1 MPKATP
7 AGQDW
12 DNRLAQRVKLRDLH
26 ILAAVV
32 RSGGMAKAAMHLA
45 MSQSAVSEAIA
56 NLEDALKVR
65 LLDRSPRGV
74 EPTDYAHA
82 LLKRGHVI
90 FDELR
95 EAISDIEA
103 LAGSTAGEVRIACL
117 EFLAAGVIP
126 DAVER
131 LTRRHPQIVTHIV
144 ETNVRTL
151 EFRQLHERD
160 VDLMVTRVPNGF
172 ADEDLDIEV
181 LFDDP
186 HVVVAGE
193 NSRWARERK
202 ITLADLVDAPWIN
215 PASLVVDAIF
225 REAFESQGLM
235 VPAAKVTTSFILMR
249 NQLLASGR
257 YLTLLPQSVMRYN
270 ARLWSLSTLP
280 IELRVTP
287 RPIALVTLKNRTI
300 RPAVALFI
308 EQLRAVAK
316 TFPRA
321 AIRRGRS

>member
-1 MPKATP
+1 MAKTAR
-7 AGQDW
+7 ASQDW

-26 ILAAVV
+26 ILTAVV
-32 RSGGMAKAAMHLA
+32 RLGGMAKAGMQLS

-56 NLEDALKVR
+56 NLEAALGVR

-95 EAISDIEA
+95 EAVSDIEA
-103 LAGSTAGEVRIACL
+103 LAGSTAGAVRIACL

-131 LTRRHPQIVTHIV
+131 LTRRHPQIIV
-144 ETNVRTL
+144 HVIETNVRTL

-160 VDLMVTRVPNGF
+160 IDLMVTRIPNGF
-172 ADEDLDIEV
+172 ADDDLQVEI

-193 NSRWARERK
+193 DSPWARERK
-202 ITLADLVDAPWIN
+202 IELADLIDEPWIN
-215 PASLVVDAIF
+215 PASLVVDEIF
-225 REAFESQGLM
+225 REAFERLGLK
-235 VPAAKVTTSFILMR
+235 VPMAKVTTSFILMR

-257 YLTLLPQSVMRYN
+257 YLTLLPESVMRYN
-270 ARLWSLSTLP
+270 AKLWSLRTLP

-287 RPIALVTLKNRTI
+287 RPIALVTLKNRTM

-321 AIRRGRS
+321 PTRRARP

>member
-1 MPKATP
+1 MKAAA
-7 AGQDW
+7 AGDW
-12 DNRLAQRVKLRDLH
+12 ENRIAQRLKLRDLH
-26 ILAAVV
+26 VLAAVV
-32 RSGGMAKAAMHLA
+32 RRGGMAKAASDLA

-56 NLEDALKVR
+56 SLEDAVGVR

-95 EAISDIEA
+95 EAISDIAE
-103 LAGSTAGEVRIACL
+103 LAGSAAGEVRIACL
-117 EFLAAGVIP
+117 EFLAAGIIP
-126 DAVER
+126 DAIER
-131 LTRRHPQIVTHIV
+131 LARRHSQIVSHVI

-151 EFRQLHERD
+151 DFRQLHERD
-160 VDLMVTRVPNGF
+160 VDLMVTRIPSSF
-172 ADEDLDIEV
+172 ADEELDIEI

-186 HVVVAGE
+186 HLVVTGE
-193 NSRWARERK
+193 DSRWARERK
-202 ITLADLVDAPWIN
+202 VSLADLVDESWIN
-215 PASLVVDAIF
+215 PASLVVDEIF
-225 REAFESQGLM
+225 HEAFEGLDLK

-270 ARLWSLSTLP
+270 AKLWSLCTLP
-280 IELRVTP
+280 VELRVTP
-287 RPIALVTLKNRTI
+287 RPIALVRLKNRTM

-308 EQLRAVAK
+308 EQLRTVAK
-316 TFPRA
+316 IFSRA
-321 AIRRGRS
+321 PVRRVRD

>member
-1 MPKATP
+1 MAKMPRAS
-7 AGQDW
+7 QDW

-32 RSGGMAKAAMHLA
+32 RLGGMAKAGVQLS

-56 NLEDALKVR
+56 NLEDALGVR

-74 EPTDYAHA
+74 APTDYAHA
-82 LLKRGHVI
+82 LLKHGHVI

-95 EAISDIEA
+95 EAVGDIEA
-103 LAGSTAGEVRIACL
+103 LAGSTAGEVRVACL
-117 EFLAAGVIP
+117 EFLAAGVVP

-131 LTRRHPQIVTHIV
+131 LTRRHPQITAHVV

-160 VDLMVTRVPNGF
+160 IDLMVTRIPNGF
-172 ADEDLDIEV
+172 AEDDLDIEI

-186 HVVVAGE
+186 HVVVAGA

-202 ITLADLVDAPWIN
+202 IGLADLVDAPWIN
-215 PASLVVDAIF
+215 PASLVVDEIF
-225 REAFESQGLM
+225 REAFERLGLK
-235 VPAAKVTTSFILMR
+235 VPPAQVTTSFILMR

-257 YLTLLPQSVMRYN
+257 YLTLLPESVMRYN
-270 ARLWSLSTLP
+270 AKLWSLHTLP
-280 IELRVTP
+280 IALQVTP
-287 RPIALVTLKNRTI
+287 RPIALVTLKNRTM

-316 TFPRA
+316 MFPRPP
-321 AIRRGRS
+321 IRRGRP

>member
-1 MPKATP
+1 MSW
-7 AGQDW
+7 DW
-12 DNRLAQRVKLRDLH
+12 ENRIAQRVKLRDLH
-26 ILAAVV
+26 ILAAVA
-32 RSGGMAKAAMHLA
+32 RWGGMAKAATQLA

-56 NLEDALKVR
+56 NLEDALAVR
-65 LLDRSPRGV
+65 LLDRSPRGT
-74 EPTDYAHA
+74 EPTEYAHA
-82 LLKRGHVI
+82 LLKRGHAI

-95 EAISDIEA
+95 EGVRDIEA
-103 LAGSTAGEVRIACL
+103 LSGSTAGEVRIACL

-131 LTRRHPQIVTHIV
+131 LTRRHPQIISHVV

-151 EFRQLHERD
+151 DFRQLQEREI
-160 VDLMVTRVPNGF
+160 DLMVTRIPNGF
-172 ADEDLDIEV
+172 ADDDLDVEF

-186 HVVVAGE
+186 HVVVAGA
-193 NSRWARERK
+193 NSVWARERK
-202 ITLADLVDAPWIN
+202 IGLSDLVDAPWIN

-225 REAFESQGLM
+225 KEAFEALGLK

-249 NQLLASGR
+249 NHLLASGR
-257 YLTLLPQSVMRYN
+257 YLTLLPESVMRYN
-270 ARLWSLSTLP
+270 AKLWSLHTLP

-287 RPIALVTLKNRTI
+287 RPIAIVTLKNRTI

-316 TFPRA
+316 TFPRP
-321 AIRRGRS
+321 IRRARS

>member
-1 MPKATP
+1 MGETA
-7 AGQDW
+7 ARRDRE
-12 DNRLAQRVKLRDLH
+12 NRIAQRLKLRDLY

-32 RSGGMAKAAMHLA
+32 RRGGMAKAAIDLA

-56 NLEDALKVR
+56 SLEDALGVR

-95 EAISDIEA
+95 EAISDIAE
-103 LAGSTAGEVRIACL
+103 LAGSAAGEVRIACL
-117 EFLAAGVIP
+117 EFLAAGVVP
-126 DAVER
+126 DAIER
-131 LTRRHPQIVTHIV
+131 LARRHPQIVSHVV

-151 EFRQLHERD
+151 AFRQLHERE
-160 VDLMVTRVPNGF
+160 VDLMVTRIPSGF
-172 ADEDLDIEV
+172 ADEELDIEI

-186 HVVVAGE
+186 HVVVTGE
-193 NSRWARERK
+193 NSRWTRERK
-202 ITLADLVDAPWIN
+202 VALDDLVDEPWIN
-215 PASLVVDAIF
+215 PASLVVDDIF
-225 REAFESQGLM
+225 REAFENLGLK
-235 VPAAKVTTSFILMR
+235 VPTARVTTSFILMR

-270 ARLWSLSTLP
+270 AKLWSLRTLP
-280 IELRVTP
+280 VELRVTP
-287 RPIALVTLKNRTI
+287 RPIALVTLKNRTM

-308 EQLRAVAK
+308 EQLRMVTK
-316 TFPRA
+316 TFPRVPV
-321 AIRRGRS
+321 RRARD

>member
-1 MPKATP
+1 MAKTAR
-7 AGQDW
+7 ASQDW

-26 ILAAVV
+26 ILTAVV
-32 RSGGMAKAAMHLA
+32 RLGGMAKAGMQLS

-56 NLEDALKVR
+56 NLEAALGVR

-95 EAISDIEA
+95 EAVSDIEA
-103 LAGSTAGEVRIACL
+103 LAGSTAGAVRIACM

-131 LTRRHPQIVTHIV
+131 LTRRHPQIIV
-144 ETNVRTL
+144 HVIETNVRTL

-160 VDLMVTRVPNGF
+160 IDLMVTRIPNGF
-172 ADEDLDIEV
+172 ADDDLQVEI

-193 NSRWARERK
+193 DSPWARERK
-202 ITLADLVDAPWIN
+202 IELADLIDEPWIN
-215 PASLVVDAIF
+215 PASLVVDEIF
-225 REAFESQGLM
+225 REAFERLGLK
-235 VPAAKVTTSFILMR
+235 VPMAKVTTSFILMR

-257 YLTLLPQSVMRYN
+257 YLTLLPESVMRYN
-270 ARLWSLSTLP
+270 AKLWSLRTLP

-287 RPIALVTLKNRTI
+287 RPIALVTLKNRTM

-321 AIRRGRS
+321 PTRRARP